1 MAVLAENKNIT
12 IIQGDSSDPITI
24 RVSGVSDYGGYSARL
39 AIYHELGETALLTK
53 AMTLDTD
60 RFVAQI
66 DPDESESLSRGNYHL
81 VITIEHSGNN
91 FKRERQHPLI
101 VKERGEPIV

>member
-24 RVSGVSDYGGYSARL
+24 RVNGVSDYTGYTAEL
-39 AIYHELGETALLTK
+39 AIYYELGETALLTK
-53 AMTLDTD
+53 TMTLDTD
-60 RFVAQI
+60 RFVEQI
-66 DPDESESLSRGNYHL
+66 DPSESEDLDPGNYHL
-81 VITIEHSGNN
+81 VITIENIVN
-91 FKRERQHPLI
+91 TFKRERQHPLI